1 MRMSSYTTISQ
12 LPSLVDQTVT
22 LRGWIRAIR
31 SSGKIRFVEFRDGSG
46 TCQCTVEA
54 VHPEAFA
61 ALEPC
66 GQESS
71 LALTGT
77 VRAEPRSPGGVELS
91 VEKVEIYQIAEDY
104 PISRKE
110 HGIDF
115 LMQHRHLWLRSPRQE
130 AILRIRH
137 RIISAARAY
146 FDGEGYTLIDTPIFQ
161 PGAAEG
167 AGTLF
172 DVDYFG
178 SPAYLAQTG
187 QLYLETAAMALGK
200 VYCFGPTFR
209 AEKSKTRRHLT
220 EFWMIE
226 PEVAFYELED
236 LEVLAENFLS
246 HIVQTALAHNRADL
260 ASLGRDVSALEKIQA
275 PFPRLTYSAAVDLLH
290 DPELHQK
297 LEAELA
303 AEKNRHQD
311 LIRQIAEKEAQLTQ
325 VSKSWKVEKLK
336 KDMQE
341 LQDQA
346 KELELWIS
354 NQPAHIEDAK
364 SFVWGHDFGGD
375 EETILSQQFDRPLIV
390 TEYPK
395 EIKAF
400 YMKENAADPR
410 TVRNLD
416 VLAPE
421 GYGEIIGGS
430 QREDDLEKLCR
441 RMSAEGMDPAP
452 YQWYLDLRRYGSVPH
467 GGFGLGIER
476 TVSWIC
482 GLKHIRET
490 IPFPRL
496 MGRMQP

>member
-1 MRMSSYTTISQ
+1 MNQRTSIKD
-12 LPSLVDQTVT
+12 LPAFVNQSVT
-22 LRGWIRAIR
+22 LHGWIRAIR
-31 SSGKIRFVEFRDGSG
+31 SSGKIRFVEFRDGTG

-54 VHPEAFA
+54 IHPEAFD
-61 ALEPC
+61 ALEHC
-66 GQESS
+66 GQETS
-71 LALTGT
+71 LSLTGT
-77 VRAEPRSPGGVELS
+77 VREEPRSPGGVEVS
-91 VEKVEIYQIAEDY
+91 VEKVEIYQIAEEY

-130 AILRIRH
+130 AILRVRH
-137 RIISAARAY
+137 RIITAAREF
-146 FDGEGYTLIDTPIFQ
+146 FDQEQFTLIDTPIFQ

-236 LEVLAENFLS
+236 LEVLSENFLS
-246 HIVQTALAHNRADL
+246 HIVQAVLKHNRADL
-260 ASLGRDVSALEKIQA
+260 ESLGRDVTALEKIQA
-275 PFPRLTYSAAVDLLH
+275 PFPRVTYSEAVELLH
-290 DPELHQK
+290 NPELHAK

-303 AEKNRHQD
+303 SEQARGEGLKNEV
-311 LIRQIAEKEAQLTQ
+311 AEKEAQLAQ
-325 VSKSWKVEKLK
+325 VSKAWKVEKLK
-336 KDMQE
+336 KEIQE
-341 LQDQA
+341 LQDQI
-346 KELELWIS
+346 KELERWIA
-354 NQPAHIEDAK
+354 NQPAHIQDAK
-364 SFVWGHDFGGD
+364 SFEWGSDFGGD
-375 EETILSQQFDRPLIV
+375 EETILSRQFDAPLIV

-400 YMKENAADPR
+400 YMKENPADPR

-430 QREDDLEKLCR
+430 QREDDLAKLLA
-441 RMSAEGMDPAP
+441 RMEAEGMDPEP

-496 MGRMQP
+496 MGKMMP

>member
-1 MRMSSYTTISQ
+1 MSTLCAVSD
-12 LPSLVDQTVT
+12 LPQHIGQPVS

-31 SSGKIRFVEFRDGSG
+31 SSGKIRFVEFRDGTG

-61 ALEPC
+61 ALEAC
-66 GQESS
+66 GQETS
-71 LALTGT
+71 LTLTGL

-91 VEKVEIYQIAEDY
+91 VETVSVYQVAQDF

-130 AILRIRH
+130 AILRVRH
-137 RIISAARAY
+137 RIIRAARDF
-146 FDGEGYTLIDTPIFQ
+146 FDSGGFTLIDTPIFQ

-178 SPAYLAQTG
+178 NPAYLAQTG
-187 QLYLETAAMALGK
+187 QLYLESAAMALGK

-226 PEVAFYELED
+226 PEVAFYELAD
-236 LEVLAENFLS
+236 LERLSENFLS
-246 HIVQTALAHNRADL
+246 HIVQEVLRHNREDL
-260 ASLGRDVSALEKIQA
+260 ISLGRDIAALEKVQA
-275 PFPRLTYSAAVDLLH
+275 PFPRITYTEAVALLH
-290 DPELHQK
+290 DPKLHEK
-297 LEAELA
+297 LASELA
-303 AEKNRHQD
+303 EEETRCRNLNNEIKA
-311 LIRQIAEKEAQLTQ
+311 KEAQLAQ
-325 VSKSWKVEKLK
+325 GGKAWKLEKLK
-336 KDMQE
+336 KEIQDLQE
-341 LQDQA
+341 QV
-346 KELELWIS
+346 KELSRWIA
-354 NQPAHIEDAK
+354 NQPAHIADAK
-364 SFVWGHDFGGD
+364 AFVWGNDFGGD
-375 EETILSQQFDRPLIV
+375 EETILSRQFDRPLIV
-390 TEYPK
+390 TEYPR
-395 EIKAF
+395 EVKAF
-400 YMKENAADPR
+400 YMKENPADPR
-410 TVRNLD
+410 TVKNLD

-430 QREDDLEKLCR
+430 QREDDLEKLLA
-441 RMSAEGMDPAP
+441 RMEAEGMDPTP

>member
-1 MRMSSYTTISQ
+1 MIN
-12 LPSLVDQTVT
+12 QTVT

-31 SSGKIRFVEFRDGSG
+31 SSGKIRFVEFRDGTG

-54 VHPEAFA
+54 IHPEAFD
-61 ALEPC
+61 ALEGC
-66 GQESS
+66 GQETS
-71 LALTGT
+71 LALAGL
-77 VRAEPRSPGGVELS
+77 VKAEPRSPGGVEVS
-91 VEKVEIYQIAEDY
+91 VEAVSIYQVAQDY

-130 AILRIRH
+130 AILRVRH
-137 RIISAARAY
+137 RIITAARGF
-146 FDGEGYTLIDTPIFQ
+146 FDQNGFTLIDTPIFQ
-161 PGAAEG
+161 PGAAEW

-236 LEVLAENFLS
+236 LELLSENFLS
-246 HIVQTALAHNRADL
+246 HIVQEVLLHNRADL
-260 ASLGRDVSALEKIQA
+260 ESLGRDLSALEKIQA
-275 PFPRLTYSAAVDLLH
+275 PFPRLTYTAAVDLLH
-290 DPELHQK
+290 DPALHQK

-303 AEKNRHQD
+303 AEELRCETLKKEISQ
-311 LIRQIAEKEAQLTQ
+311 KEAELAQGG
-325 VSKSWKVEKLK
+325 KAWKLEKLK
-336 KDMQE
+336 KEIQE
-341 LQDQA
+341 LQDQV
-346 KELELWIS
+346 KELSLWIA
-354 NQPAHIEDAK
+354 NQPAHIADAK
-364 SFVWGHDFGGD
+364 GFEWGDDFGGD
-375 EETILSQQFDRPLIV
+375 EETILSKQFERPLIV

-400 YMKENAADPR
+400 YMKENVADPR

-430 QREDDLEKLCR
+430 QREDDLDKLLSRMAAEK
-441 RMSAEGMDPAP
+441 MDPEP

>member
-1 MRMSSYTTISQ
+1 MPQPIVSTVQ
-12 LPSLVDQTVT
+12 SLSEHINQFVT
-22 LRGWIRAIR
+22 LRGWIRAVR
-31 SSGKIRFVEFRDGSG
+31 SSGKIRFIEFRDGTG
-46 TCQCTVEA
+46 DCQCTVEA

-61 ALEPC
+61 VFEGL

-71 LALTGT
+71 VEISGR
-77 VRAEPRSPGGVELS
+77 VKEEPRSVGGVEVS
-91 VEKVEIYQIAEDY
+91 IEQARVIHAAEEY
-104 PISRKE
+104 PVSRKE

-115 LMQHRHLWLRSPRQE
+115 LMQHRHLWLRSPRQN
-130 AILRIRH
+130 AILRVRH
-137 RIISAARAY
+137 RIISAAREF
-146 FDGEGYTLIDTPIFQ
+146 FDQDGFTLIDTPIFQ

-178 SPAYLAQTG
+178 DPAYLAQTG
-187 QLYLETAAMALGK
+187 QLYLETAAMAMGK

-226 PEVAFYELED
+226 PEVAFAELED
-236 LEVLAENFLS
+236 LEVLSERFLE
-246 HIVQTALAHNRADL
+246 HIVQAVLKHNRADL
-260 ASLGRDVSALEKIQA
+260 ERLGRKISSLEAVKT
-275 PFPRLTYSAAVDLLH
+275 PFPRISYSEAVDLLH
-290 DPELHQK
+290 DPGLHAK
-297 LEAELA
+297 LEAELE
-303 AEKNRHQD
+303 AERKR
-311 LIRQIAEKEAQLTQ
+311 LAQLRKDITHLEGQLAQ
-325 VSKSWKVEKLK
+325 VGKAWKVEKLTREIN
-336 KDMQE
+336 D
-341 LQDQA
+341 LRDQA
-346 KELELWIS
+346 KELERWTA
-354 NQPAHIEDAK
+354 NQPSHIEDAK
-364 SFVWGHDFGGD
+364 TFTWGSDFGGD
-375 EETILSQQFDRPLIV
+375 EETILSKQFDRPLIV
-390 TEYPK
+390 TEYPR
-395 EIKAF
+395 EVKAF
-400 YMKENAADPR
+400 YMKRNPSDPR

-430 QREDDLEKLCR
+430 QREDDLDALLERMREEK
-441 RMSAEGMDPAP
+441 MDPEP

-496 MGRMQP
+496 MGRMIP

>member
-1 MRMSSYTTISQ
+1 MTTPGICTIQ
-12 LPSLVDQTVT
+12 NLPKNIDQQVC

-31 SSGKIRFVEFRDGSG
+31 SSGKIRFLELRDGTG
-46 TCQCTVEA
+46 WCQCIVEA
-54 VHPEAFA
+54 AHAQAFA
-61 ALEPC
+61 ALDGV

-71 LALTGT
+71 VRIVGT
-77 VRAEPRSPGGVELS
+77 VREEPRSPGGVEVAVTEVTVLQNS
-91 VEKVEIYQIAEDY
+91 EEY
-104 PISRKE
+104 PISRKA

-115 LMQHRHLWLRSPRQE
+115 LMRKRHLWLRSPRQQ
-130 AILRIRH
+130 AILKIRH
-137 RIISAARAY
+137 TLISAARRF
-146 FDGEGYTLIDTPIFQ
+146 FDEDGFTLIDTPIFQ

-178 SPAYLAQTG
+178 DPAYLAQTG
-187 QLYLETAAMALGK
+187 QLYLEAAAMSLGK

-226 PEVAFYELED
+226 PEVAFAELED
-236 LEVLAENFLS
+236 LEVLSERFLCS
-246 HIVQTALAHNRADL
+246 LVNAVLDQNREEL
-260 ASLGRDVSALEKIQA
+260 EELERDISALEKIKG
-275 PFPRLTYSAAVDLLH
+275 PFPRLTYSQAVDLLH

-297 LEAELA
+297 LEREVDEERFRLQKL
-303 AEKNRHQD
+303 ETEYG
-311 LIRQIAEKEAQLTQ
+311 EKEKMKAE
-325 VSKSWKVEKLK
+325 VRKAWKVEKL
-336 KDMQE
+336 DRE
-341 LQDQA
+341 LKA
-346 KELELWIS
+346 IKEEMDTLSRWIEQ
-354 NQPAHIEDAK
+354 QPQHIEDAK
-364 SFVWGHDFGGD
+364 NFEWGKDFGGD
-375 EETILSQQFDRPLIV
+375 EETILSNQFDAPLIV
-390 TEYPK
+390 THYPA
-395 EIKAF
+395 EVKAF
-400 YMKENAADPR
+400 YMKRDEKDSR
-410 TVRNLD
+410 VVRNLD

-430 QREDDLEKLCR
+430 QREEDLDELLN
-441 RMSAEGMDPAP
+441 RMQREGMDTDP
-452 YQWYLDLRRYGSVPH
+452 YDWYLDLRRYGSVPH

>member
-1 MRMSSYTTISQ
+1 MTSSCSVSN
-12 LPSLVDQTVT
+12 LPEFIDQTVT
-22 LRGWIRAIR
+22 LRGWICAIR
-31 SSGKIRFVEFRDGSG
+31 SSGKIRFLELRDGTG

-54 VHPEAFA
+54 LHPEAFE
-61 ALEPC
+61 ALEGC
-66 GQESS
+66 GQETS
-71 LALTGT
+71 LACTGL
-77 VRAEPRSPGGVELS
+77 VKAEPRSPGGVELS
-91 VEKVEIYQIAEDY
+91 VEAVSLYQVAQEY

-115 LMQHRHLWLRSPRQE
+115 LMQHRHLWLRTPRQE

-137 RIISAARAY
+137 RIISAARGF
-146 FDGEGYTLIDTPIFQ
+146 FDQNGFTLIDTPIFQ

-178 SPAYLAQTG
+178 TPAYLAQTG

-236 LEVLAENFLS
+236 LEVLAEAFLC
-246 HIVQTALAHNRADL
+246 HLVQEVLKHNREDL
-260 ASLGRDVSALEKIQA
+260 LALGRDPAPLEKIQA
-275 PFPRLTYSAAVDLLH
+275 PFPRLTYSEAVDLLH
-290 DPELHQK
+290 DPALHRK
-297 LEAELA
+297 LEAELE
-303 AEKNRHQD
+303 AERRRMED
-311 LIRQIAEKEAQLTQ
+311 LKKEITGKEVQLSQ
-325 VSKSWKVEKLK
+325 LSKAWKVEKLK
-336 KDMQE
+336 KEIQE
-341 LQDQA
+341 LQDQV
-346 KELELWIS
+346 KELERWIA

-375 EETILSQQFDRPLIV
+375 EETILSQQFDRPLVV
-390 TEYPK
+390 TRYPK
-395 EIKAF
+395 EVKAF
-400 YMKENAADPR
+400 YMKENAEDPR

-430 QREDDLEKLCR
+430 QREDDLEKLLA
-441 RMSAEGMDPAP
+441 RMAAEGMDPAP
-452 YQWYLDLRRYGSVPH
+452 YEWYLDLRRYGSVPH

-496 MGRMQP
+496 MGKMQP